1 MSKKADNKF
10 STTISSL
17 AIMLL
22 VVLVIGFLFFRTDN
36 FTTGLKT
43 FYVKNG
49 GNTFIGDYANFSI
62 VKGKEYKFE
71 IVSNL
76 DDITNSEKE
85 YTVSIVPNTNV
96 SDFKFLVDDS
106 EHSFHEITSLTK
118 SFQIT
123 AYSDYFILIA
133 NKDMQDILQEFYY
146 NQTISNCPTA
156 IDTNIPYFRLVVTST
171 SDEVVEININFNIK
185 SV

>member
-49 GNTFIGDYANFSI
+49 GNTFVGDYANFTI
-62 VKGKEYKFE
+62 VKGKEYKFS
-71 IVSNL
+71 IVTNVFNL
-76 DDITNSEKE
+76 TDEEKH

-96 SDFKFLVDDS
+96 SDFKYLVDNT
-106 EHSFHEITSLTK
+106 EHSFHEMTSLTK
-118 SFQIT
+118 GFQIT
-123 AYSDYFILIA
+123 VCDRYFILVA
-133 NKDMQDILQEFYY
+133 NNDMVDILQEFYY
-146 NQTISNCPTA
+146 NQTISNCPTTL
-156 IDTNIPYFRLVVTST
+156 DTNIPYFRLVVTST
-171 SDEVVEININFNIK
+171 TDEVVEININFNIK
-185 SV
+185 SE

>member
-49 GNTFIGDYANFSI
+49 GNTFIGDYSNFSI
-62 VKGKEYKFE
+62 IKGKEYKFE
-71 IVSNL
+71 IISNMDNL
-76 DDITNSEKE
+76 TDSEKE

-96 SDFKFLVDDS
+96 SNFKYLVDDTEYS
-106 EHSFHEITSLTK
+106 YHEVLSLTK
-118 SFQIT
+118 GFQIT
-123 AYSDYFILIA
+123 AYNNYFILIA
-133 NKDMQDILQEFYY
+133 NNDMINILQEYHY

-185 SV
+185 SE